1 MPELSGRCRSASR
14 THVIRCGPM
23 STAAPSV
30 QLEKLATVVRGWVE
44 AMLHRTARARD
55 VVAGVPKSRY
65 AVAAADVVRL
75 LGEAE
80 RPAGPAVAA
89 GAEEAWRSAIIAGSR
104 FATLCRGAELDDAAT
119 RIMAVLAALEH
130 DPDLERACAFAWDD
144 FTRKRPDA
152 GFVTDLVAG
161 DVDDARDR
169 VRTALGADA
178 PLRALRIILVG
189 APAEA
194 DTVPPS
200 RRTVRLADRIIGHL
214 QGDDGLDPSLDGVVS
229 APPAATRAAIVMTP
243 ATVDVIARALR
254 LGADGAPARLLLVG
268 PIGIGKLLVVRA
280 LAAEVGRPVLR
291 VDVGELLRGADRLD
305 ERMARIGREAMLRH
319 AVVVLRGGTA
329 LEDQATPLAERFA
342 ELARRMPGPVVFTN
356 HVRPSWLIHAVN
368 DLVEVALPSPGVHDR
383 AALWRAALGPDRTLV
398 DDDTVE
404 EVASRFALGGSAITR
419 AAERAVVQARL
430 RGRDHLGIQ
439 DLTESARLMLQ
450 HRLGTVAR
458 RVQPGFTWDDLVLP
472 DDTMDT
478 INELVAFAKH
488 RAHLLEDWGW
498 GKKLPYGRGVSAIM
512 AGPPGT
518 GKTMV
523 AQILAGEM
531 GYDLYLIELSQVVN
545 KYVGETEKNLGRVFD
560 EAESSHA
567 ILFFDEADA
576 LFAKRTEVKS
586 SNDRYA
592 NLEVNYL
599 LQRMETY
606 NGITLLATNLEQG
619 LDEAFKRRVRFSIMF
634 EMPEPPVREKLWR
647 SMFPTEVRLADDV
660 PWSRLA
666 EKYEMAGGYIK
677 KAALRA
683 AARAIAR
690 GRDATVTAA
699 DVELAAALEYRE
711 MGRVG

>member
-1 MPELSGRCRSASR
+1 MSSAGTSE
-14 THVIRCGPM
+14 
-23 STAAPSV
+23 
-30 QLEKLATVVRGWVE
+30 QLERLATVVRGWVE
-44 AMLHRTARARD
+44 AMLHRTARVRD

-65 AVAAADVVRL
+65 AVAAGDVVRL
-75 LGEAE
+75 LTEAARPGGEAI
-80 RPAGPAVAA
+80 AA
-89 GAEEAWRSAIIAGSR
+89 QAEEAWQAAVLPGSR
-104 FATLCRGAELDDAAT
+104 FAALRDGAGLDDAAT
-119 RIMAVLAALEH
+119 RMVAVLAALEH

-152 GFVTDLVAG
+152 GFLTELIAG
-161 DVDDARDR
+161 DDEAARER
-169 VRTALGADA
+169 VRGALATDA
-178 PLRALRIILVG
+178 PLRALRILMVG

-200 RRTVRLADRIIGHL
+200 RRTVRLTDRIIAFL
-214 QGDDGLDPSLDGVVS
+214 QGDDGLDPVLDGVVS
-229 APPAATRAAIVMTP
+229 ASPPAVRSELVMATAIF
-243 ATVDVIARALR
+243 DVAVRALR
-254 LGADGAPARLLLVG
+254 LTAGGPPARVLILGPVG
-268 PIGIGKLLVVRA
+268 VGKTMVVRA

-291 VDVGELLRGADRLD
+291 VDVGELLRGPDRLD
-305 ERMARIGREAMLRH
+305 ERMARIGREAMLRR

-329 LEDQATPLAERFA
+329 LEDQATPLAERLA
-342 ELARRMPGPVVFTN
+342 ELARRLPCAVVFTN
-356 HVRPSWLIHAVN
+356 HVRPSWLIHAVPE
-368 DLVEVALPSPGVHDR
+368 LVEVVVPAPGVHER
-383 AALWRAALGPDRTLV
+383 EALWQLGLGPGRELV
-398 DDDTVE
+398 DDDIVE
-404 EVASRFALGGSAITR
+404 EVAGRFALGGSAIVR
-419 AAERAVVQARL
+419 AAERAVVQAKL
-430 RGRDHLGIQ
+430 RGKHHLGIT

-478 INELVAFAKH
+478 IKELVAFAKH
-488 RAHLLEDWGW
+488 RARLLEDWGW
-498 GKKLPYGRGVSAIM
+498 SRKLPYGRGVSAIM

-531 GYDLYLIELSQVVN
+531 GYDLYLIELAQVVN
-545 KYVGETEKNLGRVFD
+545 KYVGETEKNLARVFD

-634 EMPEPPVREKLWR
+634 EMPEPPVRERLWR
-647 SMFPTEVRLADDV
+647 SMFPAEVKLADDV
-660 PWSRLA
+660 PWARLA

-690 GRDATVTAA
+690 GKDATVTAA
-699 DVELAAALEYRE
+699 DVELSAALEYRE

>member
-1 MPELSGRCRSASR
+1 MSAA
-14 THVIRCGPM
+14 T
-23 STAAPSV
+23 PSV
-30 QLEKLATVVRGWVE
+30 QLERLAAVVRGWVE
-44 AMLHRTARARD
+44 AMLHRTARSRE

-75 LGEAE
+75 LTEAE
-80 RPAGPAVAA
+80 RPAGPAV
-89 GAEEAWRSAIIAGSR
+89 GDRTEEAWRAATMPGSR
-104 FATLCRGAELDDAAT
+104 FAGLCEGAGLDDSA
-119 RIMAVLAALEH
+119 RRVVAVLAALEH
-130 DPDLERACAFAWDD
+130 DPDLERACSFAWDD

-152 GFVTDLVAG
+152 GFLTDLLAG
-161 DVDDARDR
+161 DDLAARER
-169 VRTALGADA
+169 MRAALAPDG
-178 PLRALRIILVG
+178 PLRALRIVLVG
-189 APAEA
+189 TPAEA
-194 DTVPPS
+194 DSVPPS
-200 RRTVRLADRIIGHL
+200 RRIVRLTDRIIAHL
-214 QGDDGLDPSLDGVVS
+214 QGDDGLDPTLDGVASVTPDAARGTIIM
-229 APPAATRAAIVMTP
+229 APA
-243 ATVDVIARALR
+243 VIEMVARTLR
-254 LGADGAPARLLLVG
+254 LREAGPPSRVLLIGPVG
-268 PIGIGKLLVVRA
+268 VGKTMTVRA
-280 LAAEVGRPVLR
+280 LAAEAGRPVLR

-305 ERMARIGREAMLRH
+305 DRMARIGREAMLRR

-342 ELARRMPGPVVFTN
+342 ELARRLPGPVVFTN
-356 HVRPSWLIHAVN
+356 HLRPSWLIHAVP
-368 DLVEVALPSPGVHDR
+368 DLVEVALPAPGVHER
-383 AALWRAALGPDRTLV
+383 AALWRATLGPDRVLV

-404 EVASRFALGGSAITR
+404 EVSGRFALNGAAITR
-419 AAERAVVQARL
+419 AAERALVQARL
-430 RGRDHLGIQ
+430 RGRDHLGIG

-458 RVQPGFTWDDLVLP
+458 RIQPGFTWEDLVLP

-478 INELVAFAKH
+478 IKELVAFAKH

-498 GKKLPYGRGVSAIM
+498 AKKLPYGRGVSAVM

-523 AQILAGEM
+523 AQIIAGEM
-531 GYDLYLIELSQVVN
+531 GYDLYLIELAQVVN
-545 KYVGETEKNLGRVFD
+545 KYVGETEKNLARVFD

-634 EMPEPPVREKLWR
+634 EMPEPPVREQLWR
-647 SMFPTEVRLADDV
+647 SMFPAQVKLADDV
-660 PWSRLA
+660 PWKRLA

-690 GRDATVTAA
+690 GRDATVTAG
-699 DVELAAALEYRE
+699 DVELSAALEYRE
-711 MGRVG
+711 MGRIG

>member
-1 MPELSGRCRSASR
+1 MLTSA
-14 THVIRCGPM
+14 PM
-23 STAAPSV
+23 SDASPSV
-30 QLEKLATVVRGWVE
+30 QLERLAAVVRGWVE
-44 AMLHRTARARD
+44 AMLHRTARVRD

-65 AVAAADVVRL
+65 AVAATDVVRL
-75 LGEAE
+75 LTEAE
-80 RPAGPAVAA
+80 RPPGPAVTAQTEAA
-89 GAEEAWRSAIIAGSR
+89 WQTAIQPGSR
-104 FATLCRGAELDDAAT
+104 FAALRDGAGLDDVAT
-119 RIMAVLAALEH
+119 RLVAVLAALEH

-152 GFVTDLVAG
+152 GFLTDLVAG
-161 DVDDARDR
+161 DDVEARER
-169 VRTALGADA
+169 VRAALTADA
-178 PLRALRIILVG
+178 PLRALRIVLIG

-200 RRTVRLADRIIGHL
+200 RRTVRLTDRIIAHL
-214 QGDDGLDPSLDGVVS
+214 QGDDGLDPSLDGVVG
-229 APPAATRAAIVMTP
+229 APPPAARASIVMP
-243 ATVDVIARALR
+243 ATLLEVAARALR
-254 LGADGAPARLLLVG
+254 LGDAGRPSRTLMIG
-268 PIGIGKLLVVRA
+268 PIGVGKLMVVRA
-280 LAAEVGRPVLR
+280 LAAEVGKPVLR

-305 ERMARIGREAMLRH
+305 ERMARIGREAMLRG

-329 LEDQATPLAERFA
+329 LEDQATPLAERLA
-342 ELARRMPGPVVFTN
+342 ELARRFPGPVVFTN
-356 HVRPSWLIHAVN
+356 HIRPSWLIHAVP
-368 DLVEVALPSPGVHDR
+368 DLVEVAVPAPGVHDR
-383 AALWRAALGPDRTLV
+383 AALWRAGLGAAVGLV
-398 DDDTVE
+398 DDEILE
-404 EVASRFALGGSAITR
+404 EIAGRFALGGSAIVR
-419 AAERAVVQARL
+419 AAERTVVQAQL
-430 RGRDHLGIQ
+430 RGRTQLTIQ

-458 RVQPGFTWDDLVLP
+458 RIQPGFSWDDLVLP

-478 INELVAFAKH
+478 IKELVAFAKH

-634 EMPEPPVREKLWR
+634 EMPEPPVRELLWR
-647 SMFPTEVRLADDV
+647 SMFPAQVKLADDV

-699 DVELAAALEYRE
+699 DIELSAALEYRE

>member
-1 MPELSGRCRSASR
+1 
-14 THVIRCGPM
+14 M
-23 STAAPSV
+23 STDAAPSV
-30 QLEKLATVVRGWVE
+30 QLERLAAVVRGWVE
-44 AMLHRTARARD
+44 AMLHRTARTRE
-55 VVAGVPKSRY
+55 VVAGVPRSRY

-75 LGEAE
+75 LGDAS
-80 RPAGPAVAA
+80 RPAGEVVAA
-89 GAEEAWRSAIIAGSR
+89 EADLAWRTTILPGSR
-104 FATLCRGAELDDAAT
+104 FAILCAGAGLDDAAT
-119 RIMAVLAALEH
+119 RIAAVLAALEH

-152 GFVTDLVAG
+152 GFLIDLVAG
-161 DVDDARDR
+161 DDPAAREAAR
-169 VRTALGADA
+169 AALAADA
-178 PLRALRIILVG
+178 PLRALRVVLVG

-200 RRTVRLADRIIGHL
+200 RRTVRLTDRIIAHL
-214 QGDDGLDPSLDGVVS
+214 QGDDGLDPTLDGVVS
-229 APPAATRAAIVMTP
+229 AAPVAARAAIVMAP
-243 ATVDVIARALR
+243 AIVDMVVKALR
-254 LGADGAPARLLLVG
+254 LADRGPPARVLVVG
-268 PIGIGKLLVVRA
+268 PIGVGKLMMVRA
-280 LAAEVGRPVLR
+280 LAAELGRPVLR

-305 ERMARIGREAMLRH
+305 ERMARIGREAMLRR

-329 LEDQATPLAERFA
+329 LEDQATPLAERLA
-342 ELARRMPGPVVFTN
+342 ELACRLPGPVVFTN

-368 DLVEVALPSPGVHDR
+368 ELVEVAVPAPGVHDR
-383 AALWRAALGPDRTLV
+383 EALWRAALGPDRALV

-404 EVASRFALGGSAITR
+404 EVAGRFALGGSAITR
-419 AAERAVVQARL
+419 AAERAVVQAQL
-430 RGRDHLGIQ
+430 RGRSHLTIH

-458 RVQPGFTWDDLVLP
+458 RIQPGFTWDDLVLP

-488 RAHLLEDWGW
+488 RARLLEDWGW
-498 GKKLPYGRGVSAIM
+498 AKKLPYGRGVSAIM

-531 GYDLYLIELSQVVN
+531 GYDLYLIELAQVVN
-545 KYVGETEKNLGRVFD
+545 KYVGETEKNLARVFD

-647 SMFPTEVRLADDV
+647 SMFPAEVQIADDV
-660 PWSRLA
+660 PWARLA
-666 EKYEMAGGYIK
+666 ERYEMAGGYIK
-677 KAALRA
+677 KATLRA

-690 GRDATVTAA
+690 GKDATVTAA
-699 DVELAAALEYRE
+699 DIELAAALEYRE

>member
-1 MPELSGRCRSASR
+1 MSAA
-14 THVIRCGPM
+14 T
-23 STAAPSV
+23 PSV
-30 QLEKLATVVRGWVE
+30 QLERLAAVVRGWVE

-75 LGEAE
+75 LTDAE
-80 RPAGPAVAA
+80 RPAGAVVA
-89 GAEEAWRSAIIAGSR
+89 GHAEEAWRAAVIRGSQ
-104 FATLCRGAELDDAAT
+104 FDTLCTGAGLDDTAR
-119 RIMAVLAALEH
+119 RIVAVLAAIEH

-152 GFVTDLVAG
+152 GFLIDLVAG
-161 DVDDARDR
+161 DDPAARELAR
-169 VRTALGADA
+169 AALGADA
-178 PLRALRIILVG
+178 PLRALRVILLG
-189 APAEA
+189 APADA
-194 DTVPPS
+194 DTVPPA
-200 RRTVRLADRIIGHL
+200 RRTARLADRIIAHL

-229 APPAATRAAIVMTP
+229 APPPAARAAIVMAP
-243 ATVDVIARALR
+243 ATVAVVAKVLR
-254 LGADGAPARLLLVG
+254 LGDTGAPARVLMLG
-268 PIGIGKLLVVRA
+268 PIGIGKAMVVRA

-305 ERMARIGREAMLRH
+305 ERMARLGREAMLRR
-319 AVVVLRGGTA
+319 AVIVLRGGTA
-329 LEDQATPLAERFA
+329 LEDQATPLAERLA
-342 ELARRMPGPVVFTN
+342 ELARRLPAPVVFTN
-356 HVRPSWLIHAVN
+356 HLRPSWLIHAVP
-368 DLVEVALPSPGVHDR
+368 DLVELSLPAPGVHDR
-383 AALWRAALGPDRTLV
+383 AALWRAGLGPDRSLV
-398 DDDTVE
+398 DDETVE
-404 EVASRFALGGSAITR
+404 EVAGRFALGGSAITR
-419 AAERAVVQARL
+419 AAERAVVQAGL
-430 RGRDHLGIQ
+430 RGRTHLGIQ

-458 RVQPGFTWDDLVLP
+458 RIQPGFSWDDLVLP

-478 INELVAFAKH
+478 IQELVAFAKH

-498 GKKLPYGRGVSAIM
+498 AKKLPYGRGVSAIM

-634 EMPEPPVREKLWR
+634 ELPEPPVREKLWR
-647 SMFPTEVRLADDV
+647 SMFPAQVKLADDV
-660 PWSRLA
+660 PWARLA

-699 DVELAAALEYRE
+699 DIELAAALEYRE
-711 MGRVG
+711 MGRIG

>member
-1 MPELSGRCRSASR
+1 MSA
-14 THVIRCGPM
+14 V
-23 STAAPSV
+23 APSV
-30 QLEKLATVVRGWVE
+30 QLERLAVVVRGWVE
-44 AMLHRTARARD
+44 AMLHRTARTRE

-65 AVAAADVVRL
+65 AVAATDVVRL
-75 LGEAE
+75 LTEAQRPPGE
-80 RPAGPAVAA
+80 AVAA
-89 GAEEAWRSAIIAGSR
+89 QADDAWRAATIEGSR
-104 FATLCRGAELDDAAT
+104 FARLRDGARLDDAGA
-119 RIMAVLAALEH
+119 RVIAVLAALEH
-130 DPDLERACAFAWDD
+130 DADLERACAYAWDD

-152 GFVTDLVAG
+152 GFLVDLLAG
-161 DVDDARDR
+161 DDEAARDR
-169 VRTALGADA
+169 VRAALA
-178 PLRALRIILVG
+178 PDGTLRALRIVMVG
-189 APAEA
+189 APADA
-194 DTVPPS
+194 DSVPPS
-200 RRTVRLADRIIGHL
+200 RRAVRLADRIIAFL
-214 QGDDGLDPSLDGVVS
+214 QGDDGLDPALDGVAS
-229 APPAATRAAIVMTP
+229 APPPAQRGDIVMAP
-243 ATVDVIARALR
+243 AILDVAARALA
-254 LGADGAPARLLLVG
+254 LTGEPGAPARALMIG
-268 PIGIGKLLVVRA
+268 PIGVGKTMIVRA

-291 VDVGELLRGADRLD
+291 VDVGELLRAGDRLD
-305 ERMARIGREAMLRH
+305 ERMARIGREAMLRR

-342 ELARRMPGPVVFTN
+342 ELARRLPAPVVFTN
-356 HVRPSWLIHAVN
+356 HLRPSWLIHAVPE
-368 DLVEVALPSPGVHDR
+368 LVEVGVPPPGVHER
-383 AALWRAALGPDRTLV
+383 AALWRLGLGAERALV
-398 DDDTVE
+398 DDDTIE
-404 EVASRFALGGSAITR
+404 EVAGRFALGGSAIVR
-419 AAERAVVQARL
+419 AAERAVVQGQL
-430 RGRDHLGIQ
+430 RGKRTLGIG

-458 RVQPGFTWDDLVLP
+458 RIQPGFGWDDLVLP
-472 DDTMDT
+472 DDTLDT
-478 INELVAFAKH
+478 IKELVAFAKH

-498 GKKLPYGRGVSAIM
+498 SKKLPYGRGVSAVM

-523 AQILAGEM
+523 AQIIAGEM
-531 GYDLYLIELSQVVN
+531 GYDLYLIELAQVVN
-545 KYVGETEKNLGRVFD
+545 KYVGETEKNLARVFD

-634 EMPEPPVREKLWR
+634 EMPEPPVREALWR
-647 SMFPTEVRLADDV
+647 SMFPAQVKLADDIPWGRLAD
-660 PWSRLA
+660 
-666 EKYEMAGGYIK
+666 KYEMAGGYIK

-690 GRDATVTAA
+690 GKDATVTAA
-699 DVELAAALEYRE
+699 DVEVSAALEYRE

>member
-1 MPELSGRCRSASR
+1 
-14 THVIRCGPM
+14 M
-23 STAAPSV
+23 STVSPSV
-30 QLEKLATVVRGWVE
+30 QLERLAAVVRGWVE

-55 VVAGVPKSRY
+55 LVQGVPKSRY

-80 RPAGPAVAA
+80 RPPGPAVAA
-89 GAEEAWRSAIIAGSR
+89 AAEDAWRAAIVDGSR
-104 FATLCRGAELDDAAT
+104 LAALCEGAALDDSA
-119 RIMAVLAALEH
+119 RRVVAVLAALEH
-130 DPDLERACAFAWDD
+130 DPDLERAYAYAWDD

-152 GFVTDLVAG
+152 GFLVDLVAG
-161 DVDDARDR
+161 DDAAARDR
-169 VRTALGADA
+169 TRAALAPDGPLRTLRIVMVGAAADA
-178 PLRALRIILVG
+178 
-189 APAEA
+189 
-194 DTVPPS
+194 DSVPPQ
-200 RRTVRLADRIIGHL
+200 RRTVRLADRIIAHL
-214 QGDDGLDPSLDGVVS
+214 LGDDGLDPALDGVVG
-229 APPAATRAAIVMTP
+229 APPPAQRGAIVMQ
-243 ATVDVIARALR
+243 ARVVDTAAKALR
-254 LGADGAPARLLLVG
+254 LGEPGAPARALMVG
-268 PIGIGKLLVVRA
+268 PIGVGKLMIVRA
-280 LAAEVGRPVLR
+280 LAAEAGRPVLR
-291 VDVGELLRGADRLD
+291 VDVGELLRGPDRLD
-305 ERMARIGREAMLRH
+305 DRMARIGREAMLRR

-329 LEDQATPLAERFA
+329 LEDQATPLAERLA
-342 ELARRMPGPVVFTN
+342 ELARRLPAPVVFTN
-356 HVRPSWLIHAVN
+356 HVRPSWLIHAIQ
-368 DLVEVALPSPGVHDR
+368 DLIEVAVPAPGVHER
-383 AALWRAALGPDRTLV
+383 EALWRAGLGPDRALV

-404 EVASRFALGGSAITR
+404 EVAGRFALGGSAIIR

-430 RGRDHLGIQ
+430 RGEGHLGIK

-458 RVQPGFTWDDLVLP
+458 RIQPGFSWDDLVLP
-472 DDTMDT
+472 DDTLDT
-478 INELVAFAKH
+478 IKELVAFAKH
-488 RAHLLEDWGW
+488 RARLLEDWGW
-498 GKKLPYGRGVSAIM
+498 SKKLPYGRGVSAVM

-531 GYDLYLIELSQVVN
+531 GYDLYLIELAQVVN
-545 KYVGETEKNLGRVFD
+545 KYVGETEKNLARVFD

-586 SNDRYA
+586 SVDRYA

-634 EMPEPPVREKLWR
+634 EMPEPPVREHLWR
-647 SMFPTEVRLADDV
+647 SMFPREVKLADDI
-660 PWSRLA
+660 PWGRLA